1 MTSSYTINS
10 IGAEIKIGTF
20 VGYAS
25 TNTPPTGWIVCD
37 GVERNNTNNMYDAL
51 ITMGIGSGNSEK
63 YTPPDLTGRI
73 MTGVLATSAGL
84 SLNTTSG
91 SDTIS
96 LTSANLP
103 SHSHSITIENASHYH
118 TYTDYYPTQTSGSNE
133 SVSNRTLDPGGY
145 SSSYALG
152 RTTGLGTDPAHTH
165 TTTIGN
171 VVGYN
176 ASGSI
181 NIKNASFHIVWILKY
196 I

>member
-37 GVERNNTNNMYDAL
+37 GIERNNTNNMYGAL

-63 YTPPDLTGRI
+63 YTPPGLSGRI
-73 MTGVLATSAGL
+73 MTGVLATSGGL

-91 SDTIS
+91 SDTVI
-96 LTSANLP
+96 LTGVNLP
-103 SHSHSITIENASHYH
+103 SHSHSITIANASHYH
-118 TYTDYYPTQTSGSNE
+118 TYTDYYPTQTANSNN
-133 SVSNRTLDPGGY
+133 SVSNRTVGNG
-145 SSSYALG
+145 SNCAYALG
-152 RTTGLGTDPAHTH
+152 RTTGSGDDPAHIH
-165 TTTIGN
+165 TTTIGS

-176 ASGSI
+176 AIESI
-181 NIKNASFHIVWILKY
+181 PIKNSSFHIVWILKY

>member
-1 MTSSYTINS
+1 MSSSYTINS

-37 GVERNNTNNMYDAL
+37 GVERDNTNNMYGAL
-51 ITMGIGSGNSEK
+51 ITMGIGSGNSAK
-63 YTPPDLTGRI
+63 YTPPNLTGRI
-73 MTGVLATSAGL
+73 MTGVLATSDGL

-91 SDTIS
+91 SDTVS
-96 LTSANLP
+96 LTEANLP
-103 SHSHSITIENASHYH
+103 SHSHSITIADASHYH
-118 TYTDYYPTQTSGSNE
+118 TYTDYFPTQTAGTNYA
-133 SVSNRTLDPGGY
+133 VSNNEG
-145 SSSYALG
+145 SVNSSYALG
-152 RTTGLGTDPAHTH
+152 RTTGSGTDPAHTH

-171 VVGYN
+171 VVGYS

-181 NIKNASFHIVWILKY
+181 TIKNLSFHIVWILKY

>member
-1 MTSSYTINS
+1 MSSSYTINS

-37 GVERNNTNNMYDAL
+37 GVERDNTNNMYGAL

-91 SDTIS
+91 SDTVS
-96 LTSANLP
+96 LTEANLP
-103 SHSHSITIENASHYH
+103 SHSHSITIADASHYH
-118 TYTDYYPTQTSGSNE
+118 TYTDYYPTRTAGTSKP
-133 SVSNRTLDPGGY
+133 VSNNAGDY
-145 SSSYALG
+145 NSSYNLA
-152 RTTGLGTDPAHTH
+152 RTTGSKDDPHTH

-171 VVGYN
+171 VVDYN
-176 ASGSI
+176 QSGSI
-181 NIKNASFHIVWILKY
+181 TIKNLSFHIVWILKY